1 MNAPPSFPS
10 IISSA
15 GTQRYSGPVSIGFLS
30 TYPPTVCRMATF
42 SSALSQALR
51 AKGADV
57 SVVRVAD
64 DQPAVGDEVIGE
76 LVSGSS
82 SSAAECI
89 DLLNQRDVAIVQ
101 HDYDIYGGDGGAELV
116 DIVGGLQVPS
126 IVIARTI
133 LKDPTPQQRSIF
145 EALTASAKEV
155 VVMSEAAKQ
164 QLRAAYDVDRSKVAV
179 ITHGATVPTQPAARR
194 PSRPTI
200 LTCGL
205 LGPGKGVERVIDAM
219 SGLKDLPGRPQYLV
233 AGRTHPKVLAAEGEA
248 YREARIEQAKELG
261 VIGSVTFD
269 AGYRSVALLTAL
281 MQSSA
286 VIVLPYD
293 SVDQSTSGVLVDA
306 IATGRPVI
314 ATAFP
319 HALELLGSGAG
330 IVVAH
335 DDPDAMASAL
345 RQVLTQP
352 RLAGSMA
359 AESRRL
365 APDLAWS
372 VVGSAYLKL
381 AQRLVAERRA
391 AR

>member
-1 MNAPPSFPS
+1 
-10 IISSA
+10 
-15 GTQRYSGPVSIGFLS
+15 
-30 TYPPTVCRMATF
+30 
-42 SSALSQALR
+42 
-51 AKGADV
+51 
-57 SVVRVAD
+57 
-64 DQPAVGDEVIGE
+64 
-76 LVSGSS
+76 
-82 SSAAECI
+82 
-89 DLLNQRDVAIVQ
+89 
-101 HDYDIYGGDGGAELV
+101 
-116 DIVGGLQVPS
+116 
-126 IVIARTI
+126 
-133 LKDPTPQQRSIF
+133 
-145 EALTASAKEV
+145 
-155 VVMSEAAKQ
+155 
-164 QLRAAYDVDRSKVAV
+164 
-179 ITHGATVPTQPAARR
+179 
-194 PSRPTI
+194 
-200 LTCGL
+200 
-205 LGPGKGVERVIDAM
+205 VIDAM
-219 SGLKDLPGRPQYLV
+219 ASLKDLPGRPQYLV

-248 YREARIEQAKELG
+248 YREARIEQAKECG
-261 VIGSVTFD
+261 VAGSVTFD

-293 SVDQSTSGVLVDA
+293 STDQSTSGVLVDA

-335 DDPDAMASAL
+335 DDPDAMAAAL

-352 RLAGSMA
+352 RMAGSMA

-381 AQRLVAERRA
+381 AQRLAAERRA